1 MGIVRSR
8 NFLESWSLALTEH
21 DNRLPEILVVSAS
34 RLNKSGVSEYE
45 LGWFRSEV
53 SPEFE

>member
-8 NFLESWSLALTEH
+8 NFLESWSLALTKH
-21 DNRLPEILVVSAS
+21 DNRVPEIPVVSAS